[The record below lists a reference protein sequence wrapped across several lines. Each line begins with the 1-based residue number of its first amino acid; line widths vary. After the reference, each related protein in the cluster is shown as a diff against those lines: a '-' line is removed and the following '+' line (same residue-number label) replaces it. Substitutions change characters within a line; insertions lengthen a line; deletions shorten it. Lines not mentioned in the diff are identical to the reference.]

1 MNRVGALGAA
11 IPLAAC
17 LVAVLLSARTAAGRQ
32 EQRATANGIQV
43 EAYGPDGKVPDPW
56 GWKSGTMSMQIVP
69 GTGEY
74 LYIRDVD
81 YGQAHDVIVRK
92 VLAVIHKP
100 DLIKLRVSA
109 EMSANVATTSPVAPI
124 H

>member
-1 MNRVGALGAA
+1 M
-11 IPLAAC
+11 
-17 LVAVLLSARTAAGRQ
+17 VAVCAAATLLATRAPARGQEPASRQ
-32 EQRATANGIQV
+32 PGNGVQV

-109 EMSANVATTSPVAPI
+109 EMSANVATTSPVAPL